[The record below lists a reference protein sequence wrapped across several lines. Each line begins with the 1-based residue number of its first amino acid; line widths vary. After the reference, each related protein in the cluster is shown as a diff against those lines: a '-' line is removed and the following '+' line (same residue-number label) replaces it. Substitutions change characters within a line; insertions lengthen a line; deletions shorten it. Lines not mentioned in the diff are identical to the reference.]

1 MKQADATNQP
11 QHHHPGSQHMSA
23 KKKTKK
29 WLINIDEVDE
39 AIDEAM
45 EKILKRDGRKI
56 YREASSDLLT
66 FYTNT
71 IVHMDGRTEA
81 VARHAATAGGDAHER
96 EKIYEDSRRTQRG
109 RQPAVRLALRRN
121 VAAFSVPARGDC
133 GSDILTLV
141 GLN

>member
-1 MKQADATNQP
+1 
-11 QHHHPGSQHMSA
+11 MSA

-71 IVHMDGRTEA
+71 IVHMDG
-81 VARHAATAGGDAHER
+81 GP
-96 EKIYEDSRRTQRG
+96 K
-109 RQPAVRLALRRN
+109 RLLGMLRRLEATHTN
-121 VAAFSVPARGDC
+121 GKKSTKTRAA
-133 GSDILTLV
+133 
-141 GLN
+141 LNGADNRRSASH